1 MKSRWTSRSNSC
13 RSCSRAYLRVPGGR
27 FYAWECCGIGSIALQ
42 RHMPDDWACEHYQ
55 PGEYRPAVEV
65 ETVLMGEEV
74 EL

>member
-1 MKSRWTSRSNSC
+1 
-13 RSCSRAYLRVPGGR
+13 
-27 FYAWECCGIGSIALQ
+27 
-42 RHMPDDWACEHYQ
+42 MPDDWACEHYQ